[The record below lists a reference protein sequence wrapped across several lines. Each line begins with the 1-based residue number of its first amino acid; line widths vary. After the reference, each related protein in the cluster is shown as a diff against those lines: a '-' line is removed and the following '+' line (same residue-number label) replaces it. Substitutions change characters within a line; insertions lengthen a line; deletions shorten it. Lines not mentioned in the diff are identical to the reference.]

1 MYRRCGKSQWYISRQ
16 REKLACIGECVDYT
30 QVGNRI
36 IHIFIARTE
45 VNSYLCLKY
54 FLKKEK
60 KFRVFRSKLAYILIH
75 TEFWGNNSEEDSL
88 WGLRNQRKSII
99 WIKHLPMQRYGEGQ
113 IFIVVQNINTMNT
126 SALATNEIILR
137 TNCTCYPNLWLYK
150 ACHTHHVMEN
160 NI

>member
-1 MYRRCGKSQWYISRQ
+1 MWKITMIYITTERKISLDWRMCGLHTGGKSKYSHFYSTHRGKFLFMSQ
-16 REKLACIGECVDYT
+16 
-30 QVGNRI
+30 
-36 IHIFIARTE
+36 IF
-45 VNSYLCLKY
+45 S
-54 FLKKEK
+54 KEGK